1 MDPRDEKAKM
11 LAGELYL
18 ASDPVLRQERARA
31 RALTRRYNATAEDET
46 ELRSQIL
53 GELFGSLGPGVEI
66 EPPFHC
72 DYGYNISAGAN
83 LYMNFGCVVLDC
95 CPVHIG
101 ENVLAGPYVQMCGAY
116 HPLDPQ
122 LRLTGRELAGP
133 IVIGN
138 NVWIGAG
145 AIIGANVTIGDNSVI
160 GAGSIVIRDI
170 PPDVLA
176 AGNPCRVIRPL
187 ASRS

>member
-1 MDPRDEKAKM
+1 M

-18 ASDPVLRQERARA
+18 ASDPVLREERIRA
-31 RALTRRYNATAEDET
+31 RALTRRYNATTEVEV

-53 GELFGSLGPGVEI
+53 GDLFGHLGPGVEI
-66 EPPFHC
+66 EPPFYC
-72 DYGYNISAGAN
+72 DYGYNIFAGAN

-95 CPVHIG
+95 CPIRIG
-101 ENVLAGPYVQMCGAY
+101 DDVLVGPYVQILGAY
-116 HPLDPQ
+116 HPLDPE

-133 IVIGN
+133 INIGN

-145 AIIGANVTIGDNSVI
+145 VIIGAGATIGDNSVI
-160 GAGSIVIRDI
+160 GAGSVVIRDI

-187 ASRS
+187 SSAR